1 VVVLIIHRPTAR
13 RGRHLFNKLVGFPK
27 VNKVGSPKETGKMPT
42 GLQDIGAAMK
52 DASKTCSPRTESSSG
67 GGAEFCGYSMPST
80 YEDNKR
86 MEEAKRKEAA
96 NKERSILCL
105 SSSSETNDTG
115 CLSRE
120 SNLLYRNGQ
129 PVASTLVED
138 DNDQES
144 LTFQMP
150 PNLSKKPS
158 KQTLFVSTLDSPSTN
173 YRPANS
179 PASQH
184 SGMDMSTTESFCY
197 DGAPPPMT
205 IQHSTSEETDD
216 DDLFLEHAS
225 SPSTKQPGV
234 VDLFAPR
241 VGKSIKWRNV
251 NMTVAGKGDVPD
263 YKLLK
268 DIYGE
273 VPENKAT
280 AIVGA
285 AGAG

>member
-1 VVVLIIHRPTAR
+1 M
-13 RGRHLFNKLVGFPK
+13 NNLVGFPE
-27 VNKVGSPKETGKMPT
+27 VDKVGSPKETGETPT

-52 DASKTCSPRTESSSG
+52 DAAKSSSG
-67 GGAEFCGYSMPST
+67 RGVELCGYSMPST
-80 YEDNKR
+80 YEDQK
-86 MEEAKRKEAA
+86 MIEEAKRKEAA

-115 CLSRE
+115 LLSRE
-120 SNLLYRNGQ
+120 SNLLYRNGE
-129 PVASTLVED
+129 PVASSLVED

-150 PNLSKKPS
+150 PNISKKPS
-158 KQTLFVSTLDSPSTN
+158 QQTFFVSTMGSPTN
-173 YRPANS
+173 SSRVNS
-179 PASQH
+179 PGSQQ
-184 SGMDMSTTESFCY
+184 SVMDMSTTESFCY

-216 DDLFLEHAS
+216 DDLYVGHVS
-225 SPSTKQPGV
+225 SPSTEQPGV
-234 VDLFAPR
+234 MDLFAPR
-241 VGKSIKWRNV
+241 VGNSISWRNV
-251 NMTVAGKGDVPD
+251 NMTVAGTGDVPD

-268 DIYGE
+268 DVYGE
-273 VPENKAT
+273 VPEHKAT